1 MNVKPPSAAEL
12 ATALSDHSTALIKS
26 LRVNSTALAEN
37 STALIKSLRVKV
49 LDSAELVKSLRM
61 KVQDTAA
68 LLKSLKKGERLA
80 LVAVGSAAA
89 ATAVVLLWRRRRRLP
104 PPPPPA
110 VALEDIAKYPGRAA
124 VGVIDAPKS
133 LAFAPGDAAVTYLA
147 SPPGSTSQKLYSL
160 DLASGTVSELLA
172 DDRTDEST
180 YTAEEK
186 LRRERL
192 RMLHTGVTEY
202 SWSTEGGVM
211 LVPQGS
217 RSLVAIR
224 TSLGGAPVALFDA
237 DAKGSPL
244 PAGEPCLDARL
255 SKDGAFCGFV
265 CGGEVF
271 VCSTTGTSA
280 PVQVTHGAKAAG
292 VTHGV
297 ASFVAQEEMDRME
310 GWWLS
315 PDASLLAF
323 EEVDER
329 GVPTFTIPHHVPD
342 PHASE
347 THRYPFAGADNP
359 RARLGIVKVRGRAEQ
374 KVVWLKMPEQ
384 KHPGYICRVAWRDEK
399 QLFVQ
404 TQSRRQDEVRLL
416 AVDAASGRATLLL
429 TERATNYVNLHDCL
443 IPLANGAFVWASEAS
458 GYNHLAVHEADGKRR
473 VALTS
478 GAWVVDSTGSQMLDA
493 KSEVLYFVGNRGDAT
508 QQHLYRVSLAGG
520 ADAEQLT
527 VGDGTHDATLSR
539 NFERFIDRYSALDAP
554 PVIRVCDAKDGSVLR
569 EVFHSEDPALLRLRP
584 HLAPPE
590 LTTIPSADGA
600 VTLHVALYRPSKAF
614 GTGPWPLVVFVYG
627 GPHVQL
633 VRKQWTTT
641 ADLRAQRLRSQGF
654 LVLKLDNRGSAR
666 RGKEFEAAL
675 YRKMGSIEL
684 LDQKAGVDWAVGRGL
699 ADPKRVGIVGWSYG
713 GYMSAMALAKMP
725 GTFAAAVAGAPVTSW
740 DGYDTH
746 YTERYMGLPEE
757 NEEGYRDGSVME
769 HASKIEGR
777 LMLVHGCLDEN
788 VHFRHTARLVT
799 ALIHARKTY
808 QLLAFPDERHLPRG
822 HADRVYMEE
831 RIEAFLTAL

>member
-1 MNVKPPSAAEL
+1 MQFLAANPLFSFHLEVREVEEERRARVTMKPPSAAEL
-12 ATALSDHSTALIKS
+12 ATALTDHSTALLKS

-49 LDSAELVKSLRM
+49 LDSAELVKSLRV

-89 ATAVVLLWRRRRRLP
+89 ATAVAFLWRRRRLP

-133 LAFAPGDAAVTYLA
+133 LAFAPGDGVTYLA
-147 SPPGSTSQKLYSL
+147 SPPGSSQKLYSL

-192 RMLHTGVTEY
+192 RILHSGVTEY

-329 GVPTFTIPHHVPD
+329 GVPTFTIPHHVAD

-359 RARLGIVKVRGRAEQ
+359 RARLGIVKVRGRADQ
-374 KVVWLKMPEQ
+374 KVIWLKMPEQ

-493 KSEVLYFVGNRGDAT
+493 KSEVLPYGQPRRRDAAAPVPRGPRGRRRRRAAHSGRRHARRDALAQLRALHRPLLGARRAAGDPRLRRQGRLGPPRGLSVGGPGAAAAAAAPRAARAHDDPVGRRRRHAARRAVPPVEGLRRGAVAARGVRHGGAARAAGAQAVDDDGRPPRAAAA
-508 QQHLYRVSLAGG
+508 LAGLPRPQARQPRLG
-520 ADAEQLT
+520 APRQGVRGGAVPQDGEHRAPRSEGGRRLGGGARPRRPEAGGHRGVVVRRLH
-527 VGDGTHDATLSR
+527 VGDGAGQDARHVCGGGGGRAGDELGR
-539 NFERFIDRYSALDAP
+539 VRHAL
-554 PVIRVCDAKDGSVLR
+554 
-569 EVFHSEDPALLRLRP
+569 H
-584 HLAPPE
+584 
-590 LTTIPSADGA
+590 
-600 VTLHVALYRPSKAF
+600 
-614 GTGPWPLVVFVYG
+614 
-627 GPHVQL
+627 
-633 VRKQWTTT
+633 
-641 ADLRAQRLRSQGF
+641 
-654 LVLKLDNRGSAR
+654 
-666 RGKEFEAAL
+666 
-675 YRKMGSIEL
+675 
-684 LDQKAGVDWAVGRGL
+684 
-699 ADPKRVGIVGWSYG
+699 
-713 GYMSAMALAKMP
+713 
-725 GTFAAAVAGAPVTSW
+725 
-740 DGYDTH
+740 
-746 YTERYMGLPEE
+746 
-757 NEEGYRDGSVME
+757 
-769 HASKIEGR
+769 
-777 LMLVHGCLDEN
+777 
-788 VHFRHTARLVT
+788 
-799 ALIHARKTY
+799 
-808 QLLAFPDERHLPRG
+808 
-822 HADRVYMEE
+822 
-831 RIEAFLTAL
+831 

>member
-1 MNVKPPSAAEL
+1 MMAKPPSAAEL
-12 ATALSDHSTALIKS
+12 ATALTDHSTALIKT

-49 LDSAELVKSLRM
+49 LDSAELVKSLRV

-89 ATAVVLLWRRRRRLP
+89 ATAVALLWRRRRRLP

-359 RARLGIVKVRGRAEQ
+359 RARLGIVKVRGRENQ

-416 AVDAASGRATLLL
+416 AVDAASGRECGVGVPSSGTNRRDESVRRSRQCSLYPPPPVGAGSVELRQTFYDAVGALRDELQACEELALPELADFETELIYLLYPVGGHYMRHL
-429 TERATNYVNLHDCL
+429 DVPRAGDGWVPKGRRATDGGSLS
-443 IPLANGAFVWASEAS
+443 GAATRRAISFILYLNPGWDA
-458 GYNHLAVHEADGKRR
+458 ADG
-473 VALTS
+473 
-478 GAWVVDSTGSQMLDA
+478 G
-493 KSEVLYFVGNRGDAT
+493 
-508 QQHLYRVSLAGG
+508 HLRCWPAG
-520 ADAEQLT
+520 ERLSHLPPERQLT
-527 VGDGTHDATLSR
+527 PHAEDVVCNGGTL
-539 NFERFIDRYSALDAP
+539 
-554 PVIRVCDAKDGSVLR
+554 VLL
-569 EVFHSEDPALLRLRP
+569 H
-584 HLAPPE
+584 
-590 LTTIPSADGA
+590 SAD
-600 VTLHVALYRPSKAF
+600 VEHQVCET
-614 GTGPWPLVVFVYG
+614 
-627 GPHVQL
+627 
-633 VRKQWTTT
+633 
-641 ADLRAQRLRSQGF
+641 RAERQC
-654 LVLKLDNRGSAR
+654 
-666 RGKEFEAAL
+666 
-675 YRKMGSIEL
+675 
-684 LDQKAGVDWAVGRGL
+684 
-699 ADPKRVGIVGWSYG
+699 IVGWFRELSEARIPDLDETSLRTLG
-713 GYMSAMALAKMP
+713 SLDREGTADACAEQFEVLCEQEMRANNHPSVNLETLGALAPVETKP
-725 GTFAAAVAGAPVTSW
+725 GPA
-740 DGYDTH
+740 
-746 YTERYMGLPEE
+746 
-757 NEEGYRDGSVME
+757 RDKRPALVGPKGVNSV
-769 HASKIEGR
+769 
-777 LMLVHGCLDEN
+777 
-788 VHFRHTARLVT
+788 
-799 ALIHARKTY
+799 
-808 QLLAFPDERHLPRG
+808 
-822 HADRVYMEE
+822 
-831 RIEAFLTAL
+831 